1 MTWIGLTDHLGGRF
15 SPTGL
20 GRGKLLRP
28 GKLLER
34 GTVMVETFIAGE
46 LRPHDLLSVAQHYPA
61 QREFAFRAVPGGGFA
76 LVHHQAGNLTHAAVS
91 WSGDGRPHTLRLS
104 YSWDTRLQWG
114 RLTLE
119 QPERTLVRSST
130 VPNPSPILTE
140 DIRDLMLGHADR
152 KLSKEVLFSAATS
165 GIVPVGPLPSLHPST
180 PIATPTGYRDAGTLR
195 RGDVVITDR
204 GETSTVLHTVR
215 YSVPARGSFAPVRL
229 HAPYFGLQRDI
240 VVAPEQRLV
249 LRGSEVEYIFG
260 QEAVLVPARHLVNGY
275 AASWRPTQSVAEY
288 VQVILPRHEALLAAG
303 TAVESLYIGRIRRKP
318 ELLAASVLAGV
329 PDRELPE
336 HGAPVHQVLRSFEAI
351 TLIEN
356 RAA

>member
-20 GRGKLLRP
+20 GRGKLMRP

-34 GTVMVETFIAGE
+34 GTIMLETFIAGE
-46 LRPHDLLSVAQHYPA
+46 LRPHDLFSVAQHFPTP
-61 QREFAFRAVPGGGFA
+61 REIAFRAVPGGGFA
-76 LVHHQAGNLTHAAVS
+76 LVHQQADTLTHAAVA
-91 WSGDGRPHTLRLS
+91 WSGDGRPHTLRLN
-104 YSWDTRLQWG
+104 YSWDTRLRWG

-130 VPNPSPILTE
+130 VPNPSPVLTE
-140 DIRDLMLGHADR
+140 DIRDLMLGHSDR
-152 KLSKEVLFSAATS
+152 KLSKEVLFAAATS
-165 GIVPVGPLPSLHPST
+165 GIVPIGPLPSLHPST
-180 PIATPTGYRDAGTLR
+180 PIATPKGYREAATLK

-204 GETSTVLHTVR
+204 GQTSTVLHVVR

-249 LRGSEVEYIFG
+249 VRGSEVEYIFG

-275 AASWRPTQSVAEY
+275 AATWRPSQSVAEY
-288 VQVILPRHEALLAAG
+288 VQVVLPRHEALLAAG
-303 TAVESLYIGRIRRKP
+303 TALESLYIGRIRRKP
-318 ELLAASVLAGV
+318 ALHAASVLAGV

-351 TLIEN
+351 TLIEQ